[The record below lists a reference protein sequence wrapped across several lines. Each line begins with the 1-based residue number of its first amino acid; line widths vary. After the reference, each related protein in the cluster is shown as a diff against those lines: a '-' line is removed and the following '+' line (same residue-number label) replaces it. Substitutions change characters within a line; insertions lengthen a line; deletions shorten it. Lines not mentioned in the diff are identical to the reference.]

1 MFGTLRYDRES
12 HHAEFIDRTD
22 SFLGDAATEHAACD
36 KCRLTKLRCTGQR
49 SGCDRCSVRGVQCV
63 YSATGSRGSSKADG
77 SVKSK
82 VKKTPPKRRD
92 KPPALKT
99 PGLQKKREAL
109 GGRRQATSLRDRIDE
124 ATPNQDKRDS
134 VLDGVYEP
142 MTKTEQSEQDMDRDI
157 LSPPVYRVADVL
169 STWSHDRDLVSDL
182 HMPPSPAYDG
192 LPDNMAMDAKFP
204 GSLTG
209 ISSFH
214 GPNQDGSVDDGS
226 FAFFT
231 SESPLPTPS
240 ESSPSSW
247 APSSEATSPMFTD
260 SPMSP
265 PSDNTG
271 LRMPFTVE
279 KNDQNITSCNCLS
292 VISSMLEEL
301 DDLVY
306 PLIHTITKPEV
317 LALPSGSPTLDSAP
331 NPTVDQML
339 GSLKT
344 QMANANNVVQCSVC
358 QNRGEHISLLI
369 RACETM
375 VRFAERIVLAYLGK
389 RTQETAFGS
398 TRTAML
404 VPDSTPPPTPAAS
417 PSDGISML
425 HSAASDSHACGT
437 ASGLGSINP
446 AILETSYPSS
456 RPDPT
461 TGAKFTKEN
470 LTGFI
475 NIQTHNLS
483 NGDMF
488 FGGYKTDPS
497 EYEALMNLLIGLQLK
512 GLAVLLGSLLRQHPQ
527 DPSTSISLTAKQV
540 ARLHAAEGVVGGL
553 IVRLEGTPQGFFTC
567 T

>member
-63 YSATGSRGSSKADG
+63 YSATGSRGSSKASKADG
-77 SVKSK
+77 SVNSK
-82 VKKTPPKRRD
+82 VKKPPQKRRD
-92 KPPALKT
+92 KLPTLKT
-99 PGLQKKREAL
+99 PGLQKRRETV
-109 GGRRQATSLRDRIDE
+109 GGKRQATSLRNKIDE
-124 ATPNQDKRDS
+124 ATANQDKRDS

-142 MTKTEQSEQDMDRDI
+142 MAKTEQSEQDMDRDMQ
-157 LSPPVYRVADVL
+157 SPPVYRVADVL
-169 STWSHDRDLVSDL
+169 STWSHGRDPVLDV

-192 LPDNMAMDAKFP
+192 LPDNMVMV
-204 GSLTG
+204 TG
-209 ISSFH
+209 ISSYH
-214 GPNQDGSVDDGS
+214 DPNQDGSVDDGS

-260 SPMSP
+260 SPASP
-265 PSDNTG
+265 QSDTTG

-279 KNDQNITSCNCLS
+279 TDDQNINRCNCLS

-317 LALPSGSPTLDSAP
+317 LALPCPSGSPNLDSAP
-331 NPTVDQML
+331 TPTVDQML

-389 RTQETAFGS
+389 RTQETTFGS
-398 TRTAML
+398 ARTGML

-417 PSDGISML
+417 PSDGITML
-425 HSAASDSHACGT
+425 HSVASDSHACGT

-446 AILETSYPSS
+446 AILETCYPSS

-461 TGAKFTKEN
+461 TGANFTKDN
-470 LTGFI
+470 LSGFI
-475 NIQTHNLS
+475 NIQTHHLS

-512 GLAVLLGSLLRQHPQ
+512 GLVVLLASLLRQHPQ
-527 DPSTSISLTAKQV
+527 GASTSVSLTTKQI
-540 ARLHAAEGVVGGL
+540 ARLHAAEGVVRGL